1 MLIDSISISASPSIL
16 LIMDNS
22 LVFCF
27 FARKATAE
35 FFAARQA
42 FLSSIKHKE
51 SPASSLGKS
60 LIKRAFKRLCD
71 LAFSNK
77 RPKLPL
83 GLKFVGFSFV
93 LSCIYEKIPQFCQLM
108 FCSSMGIINNVLS
121 KVVGSRNDR
130 LIKKYSGQVSKINS
144 LEAQMQS
151 MSDVDLA
158 SITAKFKQ
166 RIVNNETMDGILP
179 EAFAAVREASQRT
192 LGLRHYDVQLIG
204 GMVLHEGCIS
214 EMGTGEGK
222 TLVATLPAYLNALF
236 GKKVHVVTVND
247 YLASRDA
254 EWMGR
259 VFSFLGLTVG
269 TSISGMSGEE
279 KQKAYSC
286 DITYATNNEL
296 GFDYLRDNM
305 AFSSEQKMLQE
316 LSFAIIDEV
325 DSILI
330 DEARTP
336 LVISGPSGDHG
347 QVYKAIN
354 TMIPKF
360 TLQIEEGQGKETEVI
375 TPGDYTVDE
384 KHKQVFLSDDGHEKA
399 EEMLIEAG
407 ALTQGSSLYDASNII
422 LLQHLISGLRAHVL
436 FQKNVHYIVKNDEVV
451 IVDEFTGRTMEGR
464 RWSEGL
470 HQAIEA
476 KENVSIKQENQ
487 TLASI
492 TYQNYFRLYDKL
504 SGMTGTAETEAT
516 ELQDIYG
523 LEVVVVPPNTASART
538 DLSDL
543 IYGTMEEKLDSVL
556 KDIVDCQARK
566 QPVLVGTSSIES
578 SESVSAILQKNNIK
592 HEVLNAKQHEREA
605 EIVANAGAPGAV
617 TISTNMAG
625 RGTDIV
631 LGGRLID
638 DASETKI
645 KAWKE
650 MHDDV
655 LKAGGLHIIG
665 TERNES
671 RRVDNQLRGR
681 AGRQGDVGSTRFYLS
696 LEDSL
701 MKIFAS
707 EKTASMMKKLGMEE
721 GEALE
726 HSWLNRTIA
735 NAQKKVEGMHY
746 DARKHLLEYDDVAN
760 DQRKVVY
767 ELRDELMGKEDVRER
782 FETIRD
788 EVISDLFAQHISP
801 QTLEEDWDVE
811 GLNDTLVKSY
821 GADLPIQG
829 MVDQGM
835 DIDEMLEV
843 IKAGFAKSHEVKT
856 EKLGPET
863 MRTFEKAVM
872 LRALDHH
879 WKEHLAVMDQL
890 RQSVNL
896 RGYGQKNPVQE
907 YKRESFVMFT
917 ELLETINNEIVKALC
932 SVSFEQVDR
941 QQKEII
947 EEREQ
952 AERPEPLQRKVP
964 PPRRAKIQQPS
975 RNLKVG
981 RNDPCP
987 CGSGKKYKQCH
998 G

>member
-1 MLIDSISISASPSIL
+1 MS
-16 LIMDNS
+16 
-22 LVFCF
+22 
-27 FARKATAE
+27 
-35 FFAARQA
+35 
-42 FLSSIKHKE
+42 
-51 SPASSLGKS
+51 
-60 LIKRAFKRLCD
+60 
-71 LAFSNK
+71 
-77 RPKLPL
+77 
-83 GLKFVGFSFV
+83 
-93 LSCIYEKIPQFCQLM
+93 
-108 FCSSMGIINNVLS
+108 IINNVLS

-130 LIKKYSGQVSKINS
+130 LIKKYSGQVSKINA

-151 MSDVDLA
+151 MSDDDLA
-158 SITAKFKQ
+158 SITSRFKQ
-166 RIVNNETMDGILP
+166 RIENNETMVDILP

-222 TLVATLPAYLNALF
+222 TLVATLPAYLNAIF

-259 VFSFLGLTVG
+259 VFSFLGLSVG
-269 TSISGMSGEE
+269 TSVSGMSGED
-279 KQKAYSC
+279 KQKAYDC

-305 AFSSEQKMLQE
+305 AFSSDQKMLQD

-347 QVYKAIN
+347 EVYKAIN
-354 TMIPKF
+354 AIIPKF
-360 TLQIEEGQGKETEVI
+360 TLQTEKGQGKEVEIVI
-375 TPGDYTVDE
+375 PGDYSIDE
-384 KHKQVFLSDDGHEKA
+384 KHKQVFLSDDGHIKA
-399 EEMLIEAG
+399 EDMLIELG
-407 ALTQGSSLYDASNII
+407 ALTEGSSLYDASNII

-436 FQKNVHYIVKNDEVV
+436 FQKNVDYIVKNDEVV

-492 TYQNYFRLYDKL
+492 TYQNYFRLYSKL

-523 LEVVVVPPNTASART
+523 LEVVVVPPNTASTRV
-538 DLSDL
+538 DMSDL
-543 IYGTMEEKLDSVL
+543 IYGTVDEKLEAVM
-556 KDIVDCQARK
+556 KDIVDCQERL

-578 SESVSAILQKNNIK
+578 SESVSALLKKYKIR

-631 LGGRLID
+631 LGGRLLD
-638 DASETKI
+638 NPSDSEKKDWKAKHDAVINS
-645 KAWKE
+645 
-650 MHDDV
+650 
-655 LKAGGLHIIG
+655 GGLHIIG

-707 EKTASMMKKLGMEE
+707 EKTATMMKKLGMKE

-746 DARKHLLEYDDVAN
+746 DARKHLLEFDDVAN
-760 DQRKVVY
+760 DQRKVIY
-767 ELRDELMGKEDVRER
+767 ELRDELMGVEDVQDR
-782 FETIRD
+782 FDNIRD
-788 EVISDLFAQHISP
+788 SVISEIFSEHISP
-801 QTLEEDWDVE
+801 KALEEDWDVV
-811 GLNDTLVKSY
+811 GLQNILNESY
-821 GADLPIQG
+821 GSKVQLEKIIDDGL
-829 MVDQGM
+829 
-835 DIDEMLEV
+835 DIDELLEAV
-843 IKAGFAKSHEVKT
+843 QKDLADAHTLKEQAIGA
-856 EKLGPET
+856 ET

-872 LRALDHH
+872 LKALDHH

-907 YKRESFVMFT
+907 FKRESFSMFT
-917 ELLETINNEIVKALC
+917 LLLETINIEMVKAVC
-932 SVSFEQVDR
+932 SLSLEQKNDSSDETNSPV
-941 QQKEII
+941 QNTAKKQK
-947 EEREQ
+947 
-952 AERPEPLQRKVP
+952 PEASASQN
-964 PPRRAKIQQPS
+964 RAAISQKPKS
-975 RNLKVG
+975 LKVG

-987 CGSGKKYKQCH
+987 CGSGKKYKLCH

>member
-1 MLIDSISISASPSIL
+1 MS
-16 LIMDNS
+16 
-22 LVFCF
+22 
-27 FARKATAE
+27 
-35 FFAARQA
+35 
-42 FLSSIKHKE
+42 
-51 SPASSLGKS
+51 
-60 LIKRAFKRLCD
+60 
-71 LAFSNK
+71 
-77 RPKLPL
+77 
-83 GLKFVGFSFV
+83 
-93 LSCIYEKIPQFCQLM
+93 
-108 FCSSMGIINNVLS
+108 IINNVLS
-121 KVVGSRNDR
+121 KVLGSHNDR
-130 LIKKYSGQVSKINS
+130 LIKKYNSQVNKINS
-144 LEAQMQS
+144 LEEHMKSLSDSDLSS
-151 MSDVDLA
+151 MTDKL
-158 SITAKFKQ
+158 KERLKE
-166 RIVNNETMDGILP
+166 NESVESVLP
-179 EAFAAVREASQRT
+179 EAFAVVREASQRT

-204 GMVLHEGCIS
+204 GMVLDEGSIS

-222 TLVATLPAYLNALF
+222 TLVATLPAYLNAIT
-236 GKKVHVVTVND
+236 GKQVHIVTVND

-254 EWMGR
+254 EWMGK
-259 VFSFLGLTVG
+259 VFSFLGLSVG

-305 AFSSEQKMLQE
+305 AFSQEQKMQKE

-336 LVISGPSGDHG
+336 LVISGPTGDHA

-354 TMIPKF
+354 KMIPSF
-360 TLQIEEGQGKETEVI
+360 TLQTEKGEGKEVEI
-375 TPGDYTVDE
+375 ILPGDYTLDE
-384 KHKQVFLSDDGHEKA
+384 KHKQVFLSDDGHIKA
-399 EEMLIEAG
+399 EDMLIEAG
-407 ALTQGSSLYDASNII
+407 ALKEGSSLYDASNIM

-436 FQKNVHYIVKNDEVV
+436 FQKNVDYIVQNDDVV

-492 TYQNYFRLYDKL
+492 TYQNYFRLYEKL
-504 SGMTGTAETEAT
+504 AGMTGTAETEAT

-523 LEVVVVPPNTASART
+523 LEVVVVPPNTKSTRV
-538 DLSDL
+538 DHSDL
-543 IYGTMEEKLDSVL
+543 IYGTMDEKLDAAI
-556 KDIVDCQARK
+556 KDIQDCQKRQ
-566 QPVLVGTSSIES
+566 QPVLVGTNSIES
-578 SESVSAILQKNNIK
+578 SESVSALLKKHKIN

-605 EIVANAGAPGAV
+605 EIIANAGAPGAV

-631 LGGRLID
+631 LGGRLPEGAN
-638 DASETKI
+638 DADRQ
-645 KAWKE
+645 AWKKR
-650 MHDDV
+650 HNAVIDS
-655 LKAGGLHIIG
+655 GGLHIVG

-681 AGRQGDVGSTRFYLS
+681 AGRQGDIGSTRFYLS
-696 LEDSL
+696 LEDNL

-707 EKTASMMKKLGMEE
+707 EKTAAMMKKLGMKE

-726 HSWLNRTIA
+726 HSWLNKTIA

-767 ELRDELMGKEDVRER
+767 ELRDELMGTEDVKVRYEI
-782 FETIRD
+782 IRD
-788 EVISDLFAQHISP
+788 GVISDLFADHISP
-801 QTLEEDWDVE
+801 KALEEDWDIK
-811 GLNDTLVKSY
+811 GLQDILLRSY
-821 GADLPIQG
+821 GTDIPLQG

-835 DIDEMLEV
+835 EVQKILEV
-843 IKAGFAKSHEVKT
+843 IQNGFSVSHKVK
-856 EKLGPET
+856 EDRLGIEP

-907 YKRESFVMFT
+907 FKRESFSMFT
-917 ELLETINNEIVKALC
+917 ELLDTINIEIVQALC
-932 SVSFEQVDR
+932 SVNLEQVST
-941 QQKEII
+941 QQEKILE
-947 EEREQ
+947 EQ
-952 AERPEPLQRKVP
+952 AQEEKPRQPQRAAP
-964 PPRRAKIQQPS
+964 PKRRMASSKQPIK
-975 RNLKVG
+975 NLKVG

>member
-1 MLIDSISISASPSIL
+1 MS
-16 LIMDNS
+16 
-22 LVFCF
+22 
-27 FARKATAE
+27 
-35 FFAARQA
+35 
-42 FLSSIKHKE
+42 
-51 SPASSLGKS
+51 
-60 LIKRAFKRLCD
+60 
-71 LAFSNK
+71 
-77 RPKLPL
+77 
-83 GLKFVGFSFV
+83 
-93 LSCIYEKIPQFCQLM
+93 
-108 FCSSMGIINNVLS
+108 IINNVLS
-121 KVVGSRNDR
+121 KVLGSHNDR
-130 LIKKYSGQVSKINS
+130 LIKKYNSQVNKINS
-144 LEAQMQS
+144 LEEHMKSLSDSDLSS
-151 MSDVDLA
+151 MTDKLKERLKEKESVE
-158 SITAKFKQ
+158 S
-166 RIVNNETMDGILP
+166 VLP
-179 EAFAAVREASQRT
+179 EAFAVVREASQRT

-204 GMVLHEGCIS
+204 GMVLDEGSIS

-222 TLVATLPAYLNALF
+222 TLVATLPAYLNAIT
-236 GKKVHVVTVND
+236 GKQVHIVTVND

-254 EWMGR
+254 EWMGK
-259 VFSFLGLTVG
+259 VFSFLGLSVG

-305 AFSSEQKMLQE
+305 AFSQEQKMQKE

-336 LVISGPSGDHG
+336 LVISGPTGDHS

-354 TMIPKF
+354 KMIPSF
-360 TLQIEEGQGKETEVI
+360 TLQTEKGEGKEVEI
-375 TPGDYTVDE
+375 ILPGDYTLDE
-384 KHKQVFLSDDGHEKA
+384 KHKQVFLSDDGHIKA
-399 EEMLIEAG
+399 EDMLIEAG
-407 ALTQGSSLYDASNII
+407 ALKEGSSLYDASNIM

-436 FQKNVHYIVKNDEVV
+436 FQKNVDYIVQNDDVV

-492 TYQNYFRLYDKL
+492 TYQNYFRLYEKL
-504 SGMTGTAETEAT
+504 AGMTGTAETEAT

-523 LEVVVVPPNTASART
+523 LEVVVVPPNTKSTRV
-538 DLSDL
+538 DHSDL
-543 IYGTMEEKLDSVL
+543 IYGTMDEKLDAAI
-556 KDIVDCQARK
+556 KDIQDCQKRQ
-566 QPVLVGTSSIES
+566 QPVLVGTNSIES
-578 SESVSAILQKNNIK
+578 SESVSALLKKHKIN

-605 EIVANAGAPGAV
+605 EIIANAGAPGAV

-631 LGGRLID
+631 LGGRLPEGAN
-638 DASETKI
+638 DADRQ
-645 KAWKE
+645 AWKKR
-650 MHDDV
+650 HNAVIDS
-655 LKAGGLHIIG
+655 GGLHIVG

-681 AGRQGDVGSTRFYLS
+681 AGRQGDIGSTRFYLS
-696 LEDSL
+696 LEDNL

-707 EKTASMMKKLGMEE
+707 EKTAAMMKKLGMKE

-726 HSWLNRTIA
+726 HSWLNKTIA

-767 ELRDELMGKEDVRER
+767 ELRDELMGTEDVKVRYEI
-782 FETIRD
+782 IRD
-788 EVISDLFAQHISP
+788 GVISDLFADHISP
-801 QTLEEDWDVE
+801 KALEEDWDIK
-811 GLNDTLVKSY
+811 GLQDILLRSY
-821 GADLPIQG
+821 GTDIPLQG

-835 DIDEMLEV
+835 EVQKILEV
-843 IKAGFAKSHEVKT
+843 IQNGFSVSHKVK
-856 EKLGPET
+856 EDRLGIEP

-907 YKRESFVMFT
+907 FKRESFSMFT
-917 ELLETINNEIVKALC
+917 ELLDTINIEIVQALC
-932 SVSFEQVDR
+932 SVNLEQVST
-941 QQKEII
+941 QQEKILE
-947 EEREQ
+947 EQ
-952 AERPEPLQRKVP
+952 AQEEKPRQPQRAAP
-964 PPRRAKIQQPS
+964 PKRRMASSKQPIK
-975 RNLKVG
+975 NLKVG